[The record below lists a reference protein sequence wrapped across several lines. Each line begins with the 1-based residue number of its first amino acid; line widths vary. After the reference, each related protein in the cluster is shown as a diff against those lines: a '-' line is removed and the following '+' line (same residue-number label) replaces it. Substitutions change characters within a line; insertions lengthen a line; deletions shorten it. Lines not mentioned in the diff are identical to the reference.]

1 MPPLKPATLAIR
13 VTCEGNVTEEA
24 LAGIEA
30 ALETHRD
37 AVDLLFARACLL
49 EDLGRLTR
57 ARGAYKGVLARD
69 AMHFGALMNLGTML
83 YLENR
88 KPEARILYTHA
99 TKNYPDNA
107 NAFVN
112 LGNVLSEDDPVAA
125 RRAYER
131 ALELEPTH
139 PTASFGLA
147 LLLESHGDLA
157 AAETYWRRAFAEP
170 IVRTAPYRGTGM
182 PLRLLVLL
190 AAHGGNIVT
199 TLLLDEQRVESTSL
213 VADSYRDGMT
223 LPAHD
228 LIFNAIADADRGDD
242 TLAIA
247 ERIIAASG
255 APVLNRPA
263 AVLRTRRDAVGR
275 LNAIPG
281 VTAPQTELLPRS
293 AIAADALRARGF
305 SFPLLLRSPGFHMGE
320 HFVLVADERDL
331 ANVLA
336 TLPGDEIYV
345 IAYLD
350 ASRPDGSVRK
360 YRALFIDGAVYP
372 VHLAISNSWKIHYFS
387 ADMRNNDA
395 NRAEELAYLTDMAAS
410 LGARAIGALRGI
422 ASLLELE
429 YGGIDF
435 GIGPDGNVLVFE
447 ANPVMAVYFPDE
459 DERFAYRRSAIVRIV
474 EAVRAMF
481 SRRARIHTP

>member
-13 VTCEGNVTEEA
+13 VTCDGNVTEEA

-69 AMHFGALMNLGTML
+69 AIHFGALMNLGTML

-88 KPEARILYTHA
+88 KPESRILYTHA
-99 TKNYPDNA
+99 TKNYPGNA

-112 LGNVLSEDDPVAA
+112 LGNVLSEDDPAAA
-125 RRAYER
+125 RAAYER
-131 ALELEPTH
+131 ALELEPAH
-139 PTASFGLA
+139 PTACFGLA
-147 LLLESHGDLA
+147 LLHEARGDA
-157 AAETYWRRAFAEP
+157 AAAKTYWQRAFAEP
-170 IVRTAPYRGTGM
+170 IVRTAPYHGTGT

-199 TLLLDEQRVESTSL
+199 TLLFDDRQVESISL

-223 LPAHD
+223 LPPHD

-247 ERIIAASG
+247 ERIIAASD
-255 APVLNRPA
+255 APVLNRPN
-263 AVLRTRRDAVGR
+263 AVLQTRRDTVGR
-275 LNAIPG
+275 LNTIPG
-281 VTAPQTELLPRS
+281 VTAPQTELLPRVE
-293 AIAADALRARGF
+293 ITADALRARGF

-320 HFVLVADERDL
+320 HFALVAEPGDL
-331 ANVLA
+331 ASVLA
-336 TLPGDEIYV
+336 TLPGNEIYA

-350 ASRPDGSVRK
+350 ASRSDGSVRK
-360 YRALFIDGAVYP
+360 YRALFIDGTVYP
-372 VHLAISNSWKIHYFS
+372 VHLAISNTWKIHYFS
-387 ADMRNNDA
+387 ADMRNNDV
-395 NRAEELAYLTDMAAS
+395 NRAEELAYLTDMAAA
-410 LGARAIGALRGI
+410 LGPKAMAALTGI
-422 ASLLELE
+422 AAMLELD

-474 EAVRAMF
+474 DAVRGMF
-481 SRRARIHTP
+481 SRRALRP